1 MPKYYSV
8 IVSLETEDSRGK
20 IRKVKEQ
27 YIVNSLSC
35 TEAEARL
42 VEKFTKDKVTVDYE
56 VVSVTETKIVDI
68 IK

>member
-8 IVSLETEDSRGK
+8 IVALEAEDSKGK
-20 IRKVKEQ
+20 IKKIKEQ

-42 VEKFTKDKVTVDYE
+42 VEKFVKDKVTIDYE
-56 VVSVTETKIVDI
+56 VVSVSETKIVDI